1 MEEAAYGTL
10 ALNIID
16 NVLRRVI
23 NEAITYDM
31 REIKDYVTRTICKA
45 SSM

>member
-31 REIKDYVTRTICKA
+31 REIKDYVTRKICKV